1 MTGQWVIS
9 AYTHVVWR
17 EGRIVIK
24 SDASG
29 ARLATVDF
37 DLVRLMQQFAQPR
50 TIEEVLNSLG
60 AVDVAGARARIDDLI
75 RAGVLCSAS
84 GHEPAAQQHWDPAAL
99 AYHRESRNILVRR
112 NTAPAPGR
120 RARPDAASIP
130 LEEGVP
136 ATDGLPALL
145 SARRSRRAWSAD
157 PMTFTAFSQF
167 LALCA
172 RDRETP
178 EDAPFI
184 SRPYPSGGGIYSLEI
199 YPVLAERAVESISAG
214 LYRYLPELHWL
225 QKLPAS
231 GAACSSYLQSAGAS
245 VAAPPPPVVLLIT
258 SHFAAQAAIYGA
270 LAYSLILK
278 EVGCLFQTMYLA
290 AEYLHLSGCALGG
303 GISGS
308 RFARIFGTSELAE
321 PLVGEFLLGP
331 R

>member
-1 MTGQWVIS
+1 M
-9 AYTHVVWR
+9 
-17 EGRIVIK
+17 IK

-29 ARLATVDF
+29 ARLAVDDF
-37 DLVRLMQQFAQPR
+37 GMVRLMQQFAQPR
-50 TIEEVLNSLG
+50 TIEEVLSSL
-60 AVDVAGARARIDDLI
+60 AATDVACARARIDDLI

-112 NTAPAPGR
+112 NTPPTPGH
-120 RARPDAASIP
+120 RARSDAASIP
-130 LEEGVP
+130 LEESVP
-136 ATDGLPALL
+136 VTDGLPALL
-145 SARRSRRAWSAD
+145 STRRSRRAWPAD
-157 PMTFTAFSQF
+157 PMAFTAFSHF

-172 RDRETP
+172 RDREVP
-178 EDAPFI
+178 EDTLFI

-199 YPVLAERAVESISAG
+199 YPVLAEQAVESISSG
-214 LYRYLPELHWL
+214 LYRYIPELHRI
-225 QKLPAS
+225 QKLPAA
-231 GAACSSYLQSAGAS
+231 GAVCSSYLESAGAS
-245 VAAPPPPVVLLIT
+245 AAAAPPPILLLIT
-258 SHFAAQAAIYGA
+258 SHFATQAAIYGA

-290 AEYLHLSGCALGG
+290 AEHLHLSGCALGG

-308 RFARIFGTSELAE
+308 RLARICGTSELAE

>member
-1 MTGQWVIS
+1 MTGRWAIS
-9 AYTHVVWR
+9 AYTHVFWR

-29 ARLATVDF
+29 ARLATDDF
-37 DLVRLMQQFAQPR
+37 DLVRLMQLFAQPR
-50 TIEEVLNSLG
+50 TIEEVLSRLG
-60 AVDVAGARARIDDLI
+60 ATDVAGARARIDDLI
-75 RAGVLCSAS
+75 RAGILCSAS
-84 GHEPAAQQHWDPAAL
+84 GHEPAAQQHWDPASL
-99 AYHRESRNILVRR
+99 ACHRESRNILVRR
-112 NTAPAPGR
+112 SGAPAPSL
-120 RARPDAASIP
+120 RAPSDAASIP
-130 LEEGVP
+130 LEESVP

-167 LALCA
+167 LTLCA
-172 RDRETP
+172 RDRQTP
-178 EDAPFI
+178 ENTPFI

-214 LYRYLPELHWL
+214 LYRYLPELHRL
-225 QKLPAS
+225 QKLSAS
-231 GAACSSYLQSAGAS
+231 GPICSSYLESAGAS
-245 VAAPPPPVVLLIT
+245 AAAPPPPVVLLIT
-258 SHFAAQAAIYGA
+258 SHFARQAAIYGA

-290 AEYLHLSGCALGG
+290 AEHLQLSGCALGG

-308 RFARIFGTSELAE
+308 RLARICDTSELAE